1 MILIILQ
8 CDICQHHFRRQH
20 DLKRHRKLHTG
31 ERPYVCKRCSRP
43 FARLDALN
51 RHQRAEGGNAC
62 TSAVYH
68 SKKVNAIERSR
79 GASTPRRPIPQLHI
93 AHPASQPL
101 PDQPPSYP
109 LPPQHHQHHQQY
121 QYQQTQ
127 QQHPASNSSTPISSP
142 PSQSPTSSGVIPTST
157 SPSSSSSTIAAP
169 TPLRLP
175 PLHTPSSPPPPPSHQ
190 HHHNTSSYSQQQQ
203 QQQQSWERLE
213 HENRALKAQLQAV
226 FQQKDA
232 LQSQVHDL
240 QVEVSKHDM
249 HLRICRYNCLLIIS
263 FQNKVLRSL
272 IMDSQRPETTTSS
285 PEAAEPALKRFRPS
299 S

>member
-1 MILIILQ
+1 MDNSMTLIILQ

-62 TSAVYH
+62 TSAVHH
-68 SKKVNAIERSR
+68 SKKVNAVERSR

-109 LPPQHHQHHQQY
+109 LPPHHHQHHQQY
-121 QYQQTQ
+121 QYQQLQ

-142 PSQSPTSSGVIPTST
+142 PSHSPSSTGVLPTST
-157 SPSSSSSTIAAP
+157 SPSSSSSTAAAAAAP
-169 TPLRLP
+169 NPLRLP
-175 PLHTPSSPPPPPSHQ
+175 PLHTPSSPPLPPSHQQ
-190 HHHNTSSYSQQQQ
+190 HHHNTSSSSYSQQQQ
-203 QQQQSWERLE
+203 QPWDRLE
-213 HENRALKAQLQAV
+213 QENRALKAQLQAV

-240 QVEVSKHDM
+240 QVEVS
-249 HLRICRYNCLLIIS
+249 ICGIYAYTY
-263 FQNKVLRSL
+263 VWVY
-272 IMDSQRPETTTSS
+272 
-285 PEAAEPALKRFRPS
+285 
-299 S
+299 